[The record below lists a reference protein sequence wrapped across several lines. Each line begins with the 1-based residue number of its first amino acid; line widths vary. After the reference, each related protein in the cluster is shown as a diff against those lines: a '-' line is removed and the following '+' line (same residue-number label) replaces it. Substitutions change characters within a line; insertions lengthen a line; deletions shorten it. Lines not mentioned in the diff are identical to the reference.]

1 MLFTEDEQEIYYTQ
15 MEIAELD
22 ELQKDIE
29 NSSKYFND
37 EDSEELFRSIY
48 SRVEDMCLPY
58 DKHVP
63 RRSYTH
69 AGFAKDREHRARYD
83 LMDIATK
90 RKMLVKKIEQ
100 INLDYW
106 IWGTKDT
113 KYRNKIT
120 RDTSSFKE
128 CILEKAVKV
137 LGKKKIVDI
146 EEIKEDIEILKEIED
161 EEYETYQKEIEY
173 EDSLL
178 IDEES
183 AAY

>member
-1 MLFTEDEQEIYYTQ
+1 MVSEDEQEIYYTK
-15 MEIAELD
+15 MELADLD

-37 EDSEELFRSIY
+37 EDSEELFKGIY
-48 SRVEDMCLPY
+48 CRMEDMCLPY
-58 DKHVP
+58 DKHIP

-90 RKMLVKKIEQ
+90 KKMLVKKIEQ
-100 INLDYW
+100 ITLDYW

-137 LGKKKIVDI
+137 LGTKKIVDI
-146 EEIKEDIEILKEIED
+146 EEIKEDIKILKEIED
-161 EEYETYQKEIEY
+161 EEYEIYQKEIEY
-173 EDSLL
+173 DDSLL
-178 IDEES
+178 IGEDS